1 MNFVEICRKLISI
14 DTSPTSSTLELV
26 EYLGKLATDEGLHVE
41 IVREVHNGLTQAN
54 IIVRVEEFKA
64 GDSEFLLQTHL
75 DTVDP
80 VNHSLWKKNDFNPF
94 EATIE
99 DGKIYGLGA
108 ADVKLDFLCKLQVLK
123 KFKGRKF
130 NTLKPVLIGTFGEET
145 GMQGALKLIR
155 KNKINAKYAVI
166 GETTDLQIINA
177 SKGFAMVEVHIPIS
191 EAEKKYKEERNSLES
206 VSTETKLFSGKSA
219 HSSTPH
225 LGDNAIQKMFDF
237 LQRMP
242 ENLVLID
249 ADGGTQFNMVPNQAM
264 IELDITSQVQ
274 DLTITKI
281 NKIYKV
287 LQEVESD
294 MRRFQDKQFEP
305 AFSTLSIGVI
315 RTTEESLLIGG
326 SCRILP
332 NITQEL
338 YENWMRKIQNVCQS
352 VGAQF
357 IITDYK
363 RPFRTNENSILIK
376 STQSIL
382 EKLGLDSKCKSL
394 ASTNEASLFSRLG
407 IECICIGAGV
417 REGNVHTPQEH
428 VKIDDL
434 EKAMMLY
441 ERLVERLCI

>member
-1 MNFVEICRKLISI
+1 MI
-14 DTSPTSSTLELV
+14 
-26 EYLGKLATDEGLHVE
+26 
-41 IVREVHNGLTQAN
+41 
-54 IIVRVEEFKA
+54 
-64 GDSEFLLQTHL
+64 
-75 DTVDP
+75 
-80 VNHSLWKKNDFNPF
+80 
-94 EATIE
+94 
-99 DGKIYGLGA
+99 
-108 ADVKLDFLCKLQVLK
+108 
-123 KFKGRKF
+123 KFKGHKF
-130 NTLKPVLIGTFGEET
+130 NSLKPVLIGTFGEES

-155 KNKINAKYAVI
+155 KNKINAKYAVV
-166 GETTDLQIINA
+166 GEATDLQIINA
-177 SKGFAMVEVHIPIS
+177 SKGFAMVEIHIPIS
-191 EAEKKYKEERNSLES
+191 ETEKKYKEERNSLES
-206 VSTETKLFSGKSA
+206 VSTETKLFTGKSA

-242 ENLVLID
+242 DNLVLID
-249 ADGGTQFNMVPNQAM
+249 ADGGTQFNMIPNQAM

-274 DLTITKI
+274 NLTITKI
-281 NKIYKV
+281 NKIYRV

-294 MRRFQDKQFEP
+294 MRRYQDTQFEP
-305 AFSTLSIGVI
+305 SFSTLSIGVI
-315 RTTEESLLIGG
+315 RTSEESLLIGG

-338 YENWMRKIQNVCQS
+338 YENWMRRIQSVCQN

-363 RPFRTNENSILIK
+363 RPFRTNENSMLIK
-376 STQSIL
+376 TTQSIL

-417 REGNVHTPQEH
+417 REGNVHTSQEH

-441 ERLVERLCI
+441 ESLIERFCI